1 MIRLLALDK
10 WARFVKIIVKNGG
23 PIKSVFKLWRNDTLK
38 VSCRNIFLFNN
49 EKTVLKKFAL

>member
-23 PIKSVFKLWRNDTLK
+23 PIKSALKLWRNDTLK
-38 VSCRNIFLFNN
+38 VSCRNMFLF
-49 EKTVLKKFAL
+49 T